1 MIGRRADGYHELRT
15 LFQSVDLHDLLTLE
29 IVDAGVA
36 LEVREGRAPA
46 GDENL
51 AARAARRYLER
62 WAPDAGVRIEL
73 RKRIPIGGGLGG
85 GSSNAAAVLRA
96 LQRLLGAPAPPA
108 DLEELARELGAD
120 VPFFLVEGTA
130 LGVGRGDEVI
140 PLPDLPESEIW
151 LVTPPVEISTAEV
164 FSRLEGLTP
173 LPVASSIMALAR
185 GDPPRS
191 VAELAARNDLQDAVL
206 RWYPRVREV
215 YESLLDSGARVV
227 RLSGTGATLFAV
239 FESSNQDAALQR
251 LPEGTSARK
260 ARTLTRVEADRR
272 RVVRMLR

>member
-251 LPEGTSARK
+251 LPEGTSAWK